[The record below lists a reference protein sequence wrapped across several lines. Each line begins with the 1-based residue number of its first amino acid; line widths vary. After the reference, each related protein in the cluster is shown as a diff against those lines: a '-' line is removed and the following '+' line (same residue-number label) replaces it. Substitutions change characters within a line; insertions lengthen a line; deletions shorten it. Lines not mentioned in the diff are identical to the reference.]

1 MAPDPKRRSARLPSK
16 QQVIELLG
24 GEFARAGY
32 DVEDVVIHADARPPR
47 IIVVADSDDGPD
59 LDAIAE
65 LSRLASELLDRI
77 DPDPGGGA
85 RYLLEVTT
93 PGVDRPL
100 VHAKHYRR
108 ARGRKV
114 EVTLTDGSRLT
125 GRLGEL
131 VDDTVRLVVQEGGRS
146 RDATGGRG
154 RYAVRELPLSGIAKA
169 VVQVEFSPPDRRE
182 LELAGQSSKEGGA

>member
-1 MAPDPKRRSARLPSK
+1 LPSK

-24 GEFARAGY
+24 GEFARAGC
-32 DVEDVVIHADARPPR
+32 DVDDVVIHADARPPR

-93 PGVDRPL
+93 PGVGRPL
-100 VHAKHYRR
+100 VHARHYRR
-108 ARGRKV
+108 ARGRTG
-114 EVTLTDGSRLT
+114 EVAGAGGARPPGGRGGSV
-125 GRLGEL
+125 GG
-131 VDDTVRLVVQEGGRS
+131 TVRLVVQGGGRG
-146 RDATGGRG
+146 RDAEGGRG
-154 RYAVRELPLSGIAKA
+154 RYAVRELPLSGTAKA